1 MNTIETTRSVL
12 ATIDVQNDFI
22 DGSLAI
28 ADAEQVI
35 APLNA
40 LRRAVRRAMGRVA
53 FTRDWHPSITPH
65 FDTWPV
71 HCVAGTEGAAFHPT
85 LTIGEGDIVLSK
97 GTGQTDGYS
106 GMEAVAD
113 DGTTLEMLVEP
124 THPDEAVRVFIGGL
138 ATDYCVKATAI
149 DMARRFQASNNVSVC
164 VITDAIK
171 SVNLA
176 PEDEQKAIVEMT
188 DAGVRIVNLEDA
200 ILLIN
205 ECRHGE

>member
-1 MNTIETTRSVL
+1 MISNETTRSVL

-22 DGSLAI
+22 NGSLAV

-35 APLNA
+35 APLNT

-53 FTRDWHPSITPH
+53 FTRDWHPSVTPH

-71 HCVAGTEGAAFHPT
+71 HCVVGTEGAAFHPA
-85 LTIGEGDIVLSK
+85 LTVGEGDVVLSK

-106 GMEAVAD
+106 GMGAVAD

-124 THPDEAVRVFIGGL
+124 THLHEAVRVFIGGL

-149 DMARRFQASNNVSVC
+149 DMARRFDAYDNVSVC
-164 VITDAIK
+164 VITDAMK
-171 SVNLA
+171 AVNLT
-176 PEDEQKAIVEMT
+176 PDDEQKAIVEMA
-188 DAGVRIVNLEDA
+188 DAGVHIINLEDA
-200 ILLIN
+200 LMLVN
-205 ECRHGE
+205 EYPNEQ